1 MKFYVLTLGA
11 GKLLDW
17 YGRTVR
23 ASLMHTKLRLDARE
37 IFALMRTHEPC
48 VRTFQVIPP
57 HCITHYSLLSTHYS
71 LLLPSSSLP
80 KSMSKFA
87 IRHDGIDAL
96 SVGGE
101 GGGGEVEEAVEE
113 VGALC
118 LREVLPV
125 GDGGAL

>member
-1 MKFYVLTLGA
+1 
-11 GKLLDW
+11 
-17 YGRTVR
+17 
-23 ASLMHTKLRLDARE
+23 MHTKLRLGACE
-37 IFALMRTHEPC
+37 IFPLMRTHEPC

-57 HCITHYSLLSTHYS
+57 HCIALLTTHYSLLTTTYY
-71 LLLPSSSLP
+71 LLLTTCSLP

-87 IRHDGIDAL
+87 IRHDGIDTL
-96 SVGGE
+96 PCGGE
-101 GGGGEVEEAVEE
+101 GRGGEVEEAVEE